1 MFVDSIAQSIVDD
14 VVTRLG
20 VRVNIM
26 DEHGVIIASSDRSR
40 VGTVHE
46 GAVRVLRTGAPL
58 SLTRDAAR
66 TLGGT
71 QAGVNLPLLV
81 DGRIT
86 GVVGVRGEPD
96 EVGEIARA
104 VARLAELMMMR
115 ETFAGEVGWRHQVRR
130 QTVGD
135 LLAGRLT
142 EAGWRQGQQ
151 LGGCRVEAPFALF
164 AVRGGGLDPGPGG
177 EPREPYRLLETDEH
191 TTLIVPDGTGTV
203 WIVSGGD
210 PAALRHRLS
219 RLCARDPAAGVLD
232 AGRSED
238 FPTLLERAERAR
250 LALRRPLTGEV
261 RLADLELVV
270 LLGRLDEDVRSA
282 AADRILGPLS
292 AELRRTLRVYF
303 ELNRGV
309 AESADRLRVHRN
321 TLTYRLGRITELTGR
336 DPRIFRDAVA
346 LQAALYLDDPA

>member
-1 MFVDSIAQSIVDD
+1 MFVHSIAQSIVDD

-26 DEHGVIIASSDRSR
+26 DEHGAIIASSDRSR

-58 SLTRDAAR
+58 SLTREAAR
-66 TLGGT
+66 NLGGT
-71 QAGVNLPLLV
+71 QAGVNLPLRV

-142 EAGWRQGQQ
+142 EEGWRQGQQ
-151 LGGCRVEAPFALF
+151 LGGCRVQAPFALF
-164 AVRGGGLDPGPGG
+164 AVRGGGLTAHG
-177 EPREPYRLLETDEH
+177 EPREPYRLLEADERSA
-191 TTLIVPDGTGTV
+191 LIVPDGTGTV
-203 WIVSGGD
+203 WIVSGGSD
-210 PAALRHRLS
+210 AVALRYRLA
-219 RLCARDPAAGVLD
+219 RLCESDPAAGVLD
-232 AGRSED
+232 AGRTED
-238 FPTLLERAERAR
+238 FATLLERAERAR

-261 RLADLELVV
+261 QLADLELVV
-270 LLGRLDEDVRSA
+270 LLGRLDEDVRTA
-282 AADRILGPLS
+282 AAGRVLGPLS

-303 ELNRGV
+303 DHNRGISD
-309 AESADRLRVHRN
+309 SADRLRVHRN
-321 TLTYRLGRITELTGR
+321 TLAYRLGRIAELTGR
-336 DPRIFRDAVA
+336 DPRVFQDAVV